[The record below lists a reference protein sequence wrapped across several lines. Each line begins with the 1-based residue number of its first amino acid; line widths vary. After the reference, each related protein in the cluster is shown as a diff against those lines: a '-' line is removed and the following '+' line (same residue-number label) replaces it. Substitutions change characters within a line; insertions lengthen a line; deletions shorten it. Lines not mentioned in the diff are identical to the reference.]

1 MEVQSA
7 KYSTRKERR
16 RVDLAPDL
24 VSTDLPEEELDTNL
38 SVLLVPSPPPHLPFF
53 SSFTRKQRRGPS
65 GGSTTFFL

>member
-7 KYSTRKERR
+7 KYSSRKERR

-53 SSFTRKQRRGPS
+53 SSFTRKQRSCPPVAAQL
-65 GGSTTFFL
+65 FL